1 MGRFLRIISSVETA
15 AMTVNQE
22 IKGNLAKLLAT
33 ENLVVEHKKVPT
45 ACFDVERRV
54 LTLPIWNKASA
65 SVYDML
71 VGHEVGHALYTP
83 NTDWTEAVRNNVPK
97 DFVNV
102 VEDARIEKLMK
113 RKFPGLGRSFYL
125 GYNELN
131 QDDFFCIKEENLAE
145 MNLIDRI
152 NLHFKIGVFA
162 LVPFNE
168 KEQVFVDRTA
178 NAETFDDVLRICE
191 DLVDFIKQQQQM
203 QMQMPDNN
211 QNASGEGSGD
221 NQSAPQQ
228 QGDNDTEETEETD
241 QKGNQGQNNN
251 KSSRPNSDGRNDSTG
266 ASNPSGPDEETKSKT
281 QQAFDQNSEQ
291 LSKLSSYHT
300 DTNYVEVPK
309 INLENTVVDH
319 KLLHEYIKKQW
330 GDLEADRK
338 KHWGDIFE
346 DSDAS
351 YNKYK
356 ASAQK
361 EVNYLVKEFECKK
374 SADAYARAATS
385 KTGVLDTKMLHTYRY
400 NDDIFKKV
408 TVIPDGKNHGL
419 VFILDWSGSMNH
431 VILDTVKQLLNL
443 CWFCRKVQI
452 PFEVYAFTYEW
463 SPFYADPEWDG
474 TRKKCN
480 RVAGEFEVNRLF
492 SLLNFMSSRANSA
505 EFEQQAKHVWRLAY
519 YMNGAYCTYN
529 CPAGL
534 DMSGTPLNE
543 SIITLHEIIP
553 HFKNINKLQ
562 KVNVVILTDGE
573 GSNLN
578 YNVTRNYDGSGL
590 GLNSVNATCAL
601 RDRKTGHVYR
611 NFGVDYNDSLTA
623 ILLENLKH
631 RFPEVN
637 LIGFRIVGPS
647 EFYRYYRFL
656 KDIRYYGDGVPEN
669 VSKEWKKDKSYEIK
683 NVGYDSLFAISSS
696 GLSDDTSFKVSDDAS
711 TTEISKAFRGMLKKK
726 TTNKK
731 LLSSFA
737 SLVS

>member
-1 MGRFLRIISSVETA
+1 
-15 AMTVNQE
+15 MTVNQE

-45 ACFDVERRV
+45 AMFDVERRV

-83 NTDWTEAVRNNVPK
+83 NEDWTQAVRNSVPK

-113 RKFPGLGRSFYL
+113 RKFPGLARSFYL

-131 QDDFFCIKEENLAE
+131 QDDFFCINDEEDLSKL
-145 MNLIDRI
+145 NLIDRI

-162 LVPFNE
+162 MLPFSE
-168 KEQVFVDRTA
+168 KEQVFVDRVSV
-178 NAETFDDVLRICE
+178 AETFEEVLHICE
-191 DLVDFIKQQQQM
+191 DLVDFIKEQQQQM
-203 QMQMPDNN
+203 QMQMPDNS
-211 QNASGEGSGD
+211 QNTSEQGSGD
-221 NQSAPQQ
+221 DQGTAQE

-241 QKGNQGQNNN
+241 QRGNQGQ
-251 KSSRPNSDGRNDSTG
+251 SSDNYSQPSLDSKNDSTG
-266 ASNPSGPDEETKSKT
+266 GSKPSGPNEETKSKT

-291 LSKLSSYHT
+291 LSKPSPYYSE
-300 DTNYVEVPK
+300 TNYVEVPK
-309 INLENTVVDH
+309 IDLDNTVVDH

-330 GDLEADRK
+330 DDLQADRK

-346 DSDAS
+346 DVDAA
-351 YNKYK
+351 YDKYK

-385 KTGVLDTKMLHTYRY
+385 KTGVLDTKMLHTYNY

-463 SPFYADPEWDG
+463 SPTFADPEWDG
-474 TRKKCN
+474 SRKKCN
-480 RVAGEFEVNRLF
+480 RVVGEFEIHRLF
-492 SLLNFMSSRANSA
+492 SLLNFMSSRTNTV
-505 EFEQQAKHVWRLAY
+505 EFEQEAKHIWRLAH
-519 YMNGAYCTYN
+519 YMNGGYCTYT
-529 CPAGL
+529 CPQGL

-543 SIITLHEIIP
+543 SIIALHEIVP
-553 HFKNINKLQ
+553 HFKSINKLQ

-573 GSNLN
+573 GNNIN
-578 YNVTRNYDGSGL
+578 YNVNRNYSGTGL
-590 GLNSVNATCAL
+590 GINSVSSNCAL

-611 NFGVDYNDSLTA
+611 NFGNEYNNSLTA

-637 LIGFRIVGPS
+637 LIGFRIVGSS

-656 KDIRYYGDGVPEN
+656 KDVKYSNDGIPEN
-669 VSKEWKKDKSYEIK
+669 VTKTWKKDKSYEIK

-731 LLSSFA
+731 LLSSFT

>member
-1 MGRFLRIISSVETA
+1 
-15 AMTVNQE
+15 MTVNQE

-83 NTDWTEAVRNNVPK
+83 NEDWTGAVRNKVPK

-102 VEDARIEKLMK
+102 VEDARVEKLMK
-113 RKFPGLGRSFYL
+113 RKFPGLARSFYL

-131 QDDFFCIKEENLAE
+131 QDDFFCIKDEELSKLNF
-145 MNLIDRI
+145 IDRI
-152 NLHFKIGVFA
+152 NLHYKIGLFA
-162 LVPFNE
+162 LIPFTAD
-168 KEQVFVDRTA
+168 EQVFVDRVGS
-178 NAETFDDVLRICE
+178 AETFPEVLRICE
-191 DLVDFIKQQQQM
+191 DLVDYLKHQEIKM
-203 QMQMPDNN
+203 EIPSTPE
-211 QNASGEGSGD
+211 SGEGD
-221 NQSAPQQ
+221 A
-228 QGDNDTEETEETD
+228 
-241 QKGNQGQNNN
+241 QGQPNGQQ
-251 KSSRPNSDGRNDSTG
+251 SSEESNGEEEGESQQSGQTQGTGEQPQGSQQPQGAQRDLGPNT
-266 ASNPSGPDEETKSKT
+266 APSGPAAGGPDEEMKSKT

-291 LSKLSSYHT
+291 LTQTPSWHSETH
-300 DTNYVEVPK
+300 YVEVPK
-309 INLENTVVDH
+309 INLDKTIVDC
-319 KLLHEYIKKQW
+319 KELHTYISKFWKDQ
-330 GDLEADRK
+330 AIDRK

-346 DSDAS
+346 EVDTL
-351 YNKYK
+351 YVKYK

-374 SADAYARAATS
+374 SADAYARASVS
-385 KTGVLDTKMLHTYRY
+385 KTGVLDTKMLHTYKF
-400 NDDIFKKV
+400 NEDVFKKV

-419 VFILDWSGSMNH
+419 IFILDWSGSMNH
-431 VILDTVKQLLNL
+431 VIMDTVKQLLNL

-463 SPFYADPEWDG
+463 SPNYSNPEFYGDW
-474 TRKKCN
+474 KKCK
-480 RVAGEFEVNRLF
+480 RVAGEFDIHHMF
-492 SLLNFMSSRANSA
+492 SLLNFMSSRVNNT
-505 EFEQQAKHVWRLAY
+505 EFEIQAKNVWRLAN
-519 YMNGAYCTYN
+519 YMNGGPGSYSV
-529 CPAGL
+529 PMGL

-543 SIITLHEIIP
+543 SIVALHEIIP
-553 HFKNINKLQ
+553 QFKTRNKLQ

-573 GSNLN
+573 GNNLTF
-578 YNVTRNYDGSGL
+578 NVQNSYSAGRL
-590 GLNSVNATCAL
+590 GTNSVSNNCAL
-601 RDRKTGHVYR
+601 RDRKIGHVYR
-611 NFGVDYNDSLTA
+611 NFGTEYSNSLTA

-637 LIGFRIVGPS
+637 LIGFRILGGS
-647 EFYRYYRFL
+647 EFNRYYRYL
-656 KDIRYYGDGVPEN
+656 MDIRNYYDSIPQEVTQF
-669 VSKEWKKDKSYEIK
+669 WKKEKSYEIK

-696 GLSDDTSFKVSDDAS
+696 GLSADASFEVSEDAS